1 MLGLSGP
8 GNQEEF
14 LHINVNQ
21 GGWWLVPMC
30 PKGVEFGELVLTH
43 DRGNS
48 IMAPQ
53 VGKPC

>member
-21 GGWWLVPMC
+21 GGWWLAPVC
-30 PKGVEFGELVLTH
+30 PKGVEFGELVLAH